1 MITLPQLITT
11 DTDMTAGLT
20 SGKTTGSAEDF
31 LALLAGALG
40 ADGAQGKD
48 ARITLADL
56 QAAGGKLSKELLTQ
70 HGEPVQAVKLADL
83 LAQKANATDETLTDL
98 TQAQHLLS
106 TLTPSLKTSAL
117 AALSKTAQH
126 DEKTPALSD
135 EDLASLSALFAM
147 LPGQPVATPVAGETP
162 AENHI
167 ALPSL
172 LRGDMPSAPQEET
185 HTLSFSEH
193 EKGKTEA
200 SLARASDDRA
210 TGPALTP
217 LVVAATAT
225 SAKVE
230 VDSPPAPVTHG
241 AAMPTLSSATAQ
253 PQPLPVASAPV
264 LSAPLGSHEWQQT
277 FSQQVMLFTRQGQQ
291 SAQLRLHPEE
301 LGQVHIS
308 LKLDDNQA
316 QLQMV
321 SPHSHVRAALEA
333 ALPMLRTQLAES
345 GIQLGQSSISSESFA
360 GQQQSSSQ
368 QQSSRAQHTDA
379 FGAEDDIAL
388 ARRPRFR
395 PPRAAMAQWISSPN
409 ARGSMIIRVFSTL
422 CRGQDTG

>member
-56 QAAGGKLSKELLTQ
+56 QAAGGKLSKELLAQ
-70 HGEPVQAVKLADL
+70 HGEPGQAVKLADL
-83 LAQKANATDETLTDL
+83 LAQKANATDETLTNL

-172 LRGDMPSAPQEET
+172 LHGDMLSAPQEET

-210 TGPALTP
+210 MGPSLTP
-217 LVVAATAT
+217 LVVAAAAT

-230 VDSPPAPVTHG
+230 VEVDSPSAPVTHG

-368 QQSSRAQHTDA
+368 QQSARAQHTDA

-388 ARRPRFR
+388 AAPASLQ
-395 PPRAAMAQWISSPN
+395 AA
-409 ARGSMIIRVFSTL
+409 ARGNGAVDIFA
-422 CRGQDTG
+422 

>member
-70 HGEPVQAVKLADL
+70 HGEPGQAVKLADL

-200 SLARASDDRA
+200 SLARA
-210 TGPALTP
+210 
-217 LVVAATAT
+217 

-388 ARRPRFR
+388 AAPASLQ
-395 PPRAAMAQWISSPN
+395 AA
-409 ARGSMIIRVFSTL
+409 ARGNGAVDIFA
-422 CRGQDTG
+422 

>member
-20 SGKTTGSAEDF
+20 SGKATGSAEDF

-40 ADGAQGKD
+40 ADGVQGKD
-48 ARITLADL
+48 ARITLTDL
-56 QAAGGKLSKELLTQ
+56 QAAGGKLSKGLLTQ
-70 HGEPVQAVKLADL
+70 HGEPGQAAKLADL

-147 LPGQPVATPVAGETP
+147 LPGQPVATPVAGETS

-172 LRGDMPSAPQEET
+172 LRGDMRSAPQEET

-200 SLARASDDRA
+200 SFARISDDRA
-210 TGPALTP
+210 TGQSLTP
-217 LVVAATAT
+217 LVAAAAAAAT
-225 SAKVE
+225 SAKVD

-241 AAMPTLSSATAQ
+241 AAMPTLSSATA
-253 PQPLPVASAPV
+253 QPLPVASAPV

-333 ALPMLRTQLAES
+333 ALPVLRTQLAES

-368 QQSSRAQHTDA
+368 QQQPARAQHADA

-388 ARRPRFR
+388 AAPASLQ
-395 PPRAAMAQWISSPN
+395 AA
-409 ARGSMIIRVFSTL
+409 ARGNGAVDIFA
-422 CRGQDTG
+422 

>member
-40 ADGAQGKD
+40 TDGAQGKD

-56 QAAGGKLSKELLTQ
+56 QAAGGKLSKGLLTQ
-70 HGEPVQAVKLADL
+70 HGEPGQAVKLADLLAQKANATDETLTDL

-172 LRGDMPSAPQEET
+172 LRSDMPSAPQEET

-217 LVVAATAT
+217 LVVAAAAT

-241 AAMPTLSSATAQ
+241 AAMPTLSSATA
-253 PQPLPVASAPV
+253 QPLPVASAPV

-368 QQSSRAQHTDA
+368 QQSSRAQHPDA

-388 ARRPRFR
+388 AAPASLQ
-395 PPRAAMAQWISSPN
+395 AA
-409 ARGSMIIRVFSTL
+409 ARGNGAVDIFA
-422 CRGQDTG
+422 

>member
-20 SGKTTGSAEDF
+20 SGKATGSAEDF

-40 ADGAQGKD
+40 ADGVQGKD

-56 QAAGGKLSKELLTQ
+56 QAAGGKLSKGLLTQ
-70 HGEPVQAVKLADL
+70 HGESGQAVKLADL

-147 LPGQPVATPVAGETP
+147 LPGQPVATPVAGETS

-172 LRGDMPSAPQEET
+172 LRGDMRSAPQEET

-200 SLARASDDRA
+200 SFARISDDRA
-210 TGPALTP
+210 TGQSLTP
-217 LVVAATAT
+217 LVAAAAT
-225 SAKVE
+225 SAKVD

-241 AAMPTLSSATAQ
+241 AAMPTLSSATA
-253 PQPLPVASAPV
+253 QPLPVASAPV

-368 QQSSRAQHTDA
+368 QQQPARAQHADA

-388 ARRPRFR
+388 AAPASLQ
-395 PPRAAMAQWISSPN
+395 AA
-409 ARGSMIIRVFSTL
+409 ARGNGAVDIFA
-422 CRGQDTG
+422 

>member
-20 SGKTTGSAEDF
+20 SGKATGSAEDF

-40 ADGAQGKD
+40 ADGVQGKD
-48 ARITLADL
+48 ARITLTDL
-56 QAAGGKLSKELLTQ
+56 QAAGGKLSKGLLTQ
-70 HGEPVQAVKLADL
+70 HGEPGQAAKLADL

-135 EDLASLSALFAM
+135 EDLASLSALFSM
-147 LPGQPVATPVAGETP
+147 LPGQPVATPVAGETS

-172 LRGDMPSAPQEET
+172 LRGDMRSAPQEET

-200 SLARASDDRA
+200 SFARISDDRA
-210 TGPALTP
+210 TGQSLTP
-217 LVVAATAT
+217 LVAAAAAT
-225 SAKVE
+225 SAKVD

-241 AAMPTLSSATAQ
+241 AAMPTLSSATA
-253 PQPLPVASAPV
+253 QPLPVASAPV

-333 ALPMLRTQLAES
+333 ALPVLRTQLAES
-345 GIQLGQSSISSESFA
+345 GIQLGQSSINSESFA

-368 QQSSRAQHTDA
+368 QQQPARAQHADA

-388 ARRPRFR
+388 AVPASLQ
-395 PPRAAMAQWISSPN
+395 AA
-409 ARGSMIIRVFSTL
+409 ARGNGAVDIFA
-422 CRGQDTG
+422 

>member
-70 HGEPVQAVKLADL
+70 HGEPGQAVKLADL

-217 LVVAATAT
+217 LVVAAAAT
-225 SAKVE
+225 SAK
-230 VDSPPAPVTHG
+230 
-241 AAMPTLSSATAQ
+241 
-253 PQPLPVASAPV
+253 
-264 LSAPLGSHEWQQT
+264 
-277 FSQQVMLFTRQGQQ
+277 
-291 SAQLRLHPEE
+291 
-301 LGQVHIS
+301 
-308 LKLDDNQA
+308 
-316 QLQMV
+316 
-321 SPHSHVRAALEA
+321 
-333 ALPMLRTQLAES
+333 
-345 GIQLGQSSISSESFA
+345 
-360 GQQQSSSQ
+360 
-368 QQSSRAQHTDA
+368 
-379 FGAEDDIAL
+379 
-388 ARRPRFR
+388 
-395 PPRAAMAQWISSPN
+395 
-409 ARGSMIIRVFSTL
+409 
-422 CRGQDTG
+422 

>member
-20 SGKTTGSAEDF
+20 SGKATGSAEDF

-40 ADGAQGKD
+40 ADGVQGKD
-48 ARITLADL
+48 ARITLTDL
-56 QAAGGKLSKELLTQ
+56 QAAGGKLSKGLLTQ
-70 HGEPVQAVKLADL
+70 HGEPGQAAKLADL

-147 LPGQPVATPVAGETP
+147 LPGQPVATPVAGETS

-172 LRGDMPSAPQEET
+172 LRGDMRSAPQEET
-185 HTLSFSEH
+185 YTLSFSEH

-200 SLARASDDRA
+200 SFARISDDRA
-210 TGPALTP
+210 TGQSLTP
-217 LVVAATAT
+217 LVAAAAAT
-225 SAKVE
+225 SAKVD

-241 AAMPTLSSATAQ
+241 AAMPTLSSATA
-253 PQPLPVASAPV
+253 QPLPVASAPV

-333 ALPMLRTQLAES
+333 ALPVLRTQLAES

-368 QQSSRAQHTDA
+368 QQQPARAQHADA

-388 ARRPRFR
+388 AAPASLQ
-395 PPRAAMAQWISSPN
+395 AA
-409 ARGSMIIRVFSTL
+409 ARGNGAVDIFA
-422 CRGQDTG
+422 

>member
-20 SGKTTGSAEDF
+20 SGKAIGSAEDF

-56 QAAGGKLSKELLTQ
+56 QAAGGKLSKRLLTQ
-70 HGEPVQAVKLADL
+70 HGEPGQATKLADL

-106 TLTPSLKTSAL
+106 TLTPLLKTSAL

-167 ALPSL
+167 ALPTLVRS
-172 LRGDMPSAPQEET
+172 DMRSAPQEET

-200 SLARASDDRA
+200 SLVRASDDRA
-210 TGPALTP
+210 TGQSLTP
-217 LVVAATAT
+217 LVVAAAAT
-225 SAKVE
+225 SAKVD

-241 AAMPTLSSATAQ
+241 AAMPTLSSATA
-253 PQPLPVASAPV
+253 QPLPVASAPV

-368 QQSSRAQHTDA
+368 QQQPARAQHADA

-388 ARRPRFR
+388 ATPASLQ
-395 PPRAAMAQWISSPN
+395 AA
-409 ARGSMIIRVFSTL
+409 ARGNGAVDIFA
-422 CRGQDTG
+422 